1 MSSTYFTICGFFC
14 ALLIL
19 ILFFSKERIKSEET
33 KLYSFMIISSFVDV
47 LLVLTALFIGIYKI
61 DSSTIPLIIFIN
73 KIDMIHYILWPTL
86 MFLYIFYIT
95 YHELNKYK
103 KILKVVSIIDIIA
116 IFVSLFLPL
125 DIINNSNGMG
135 IGGIGTNYI
144 YSIAVLYFLA
154 IVLIL
159 LLNYKKIF
167 NKKYLPIFSLLV
179 LMAIAVIVRYI
190 NQTLI
195 VIPSI
200 IVYTNMIM
208 YFTIENPDI
217 KLLNEVEAARDKA
230 EKANAAKTDFLSSM
244 SHEIR
249 TPLNAIVGFSEAI
262 QDEEDL
268 ASAKQDAKDII
279 LASQNLLEIVNGI
292 LDISKIEANKMEIT
306 NCDYSIIEECQ
317 TIYKLIKPRI
327 GEKPIEFIMNVAP
340 DIPNTLYGDKG
351 KIKEII
357 TNLLTNAVKYTEKGT
372 IIFDIS
378 CINKNNNSTIIISV
392 EDTGRGIKPEKIDK
406 LFTKFERLD
415 EDRNTTLEGT
425 GLGLAITK
433 RLVEMLN
440 GKIIVQSVFGSG
452 SKFTVY
458 LPQIISANQKT
469 ETIKKENNLDLST
482 KKVLVVDDNDLNL
495 KIAERL
501 LKKYNLQIETCK
513 SGYECLDK
521 INNNQKYDL
530 IFMDDMMPKTSGTET
545 LHILKDNPDFKTKVI
560 VLTANAIEGMK
571 EKYIEDG
578 FNDYLAKPIEKE
590 ELERILRH
598 YLNSEIE
605 SANFAP
611 LPKELYQIDDNVIK
625 KLNSKEFIEN
635 KKV

>member
-103 KILKVVSIIDIIA
+103 RILKVVTIIDIIA

-125 DIINNSNGMG
+125 DIINNSKGMG

-268 ASAKQDAKDII
+268 TSAKQDAKDII

-372 IIFDIS
+372 ITFDIS

-458 LPQIISANQKT
+458 LPQIISANQKI

-530 IFMDDMMPKTSGTET
+530 IFMDDMMPKMSGTET

>member
-103 KILKVVSIIDIIA
+103 KILKVVTIIDIIA

-125 DIINNSNGMG
+125 DIINNSKGMG

-372 IIFDIS
+372 ITFDIS

-458 LPQIISANQKT
+458 LPQIISANQKI
-469 ETIKKENNLDLST
+469 ETIKKENDLDLST

-530 IFMDDMMPKTSGTET
+530 IFMDDMMPKMSGTET

>member
-1 MSSTYFTICGFFC
+1 MTNISFPMCAFLISLLLVIIFYSKKRIDNIDTKIYGRLLLLSLSESLLACTIVFLLLQFGKINLIYILDKIDYFIILTEIYILYKYIRLTTSNNEKNFSILFIVYIIGAISIIVLPIEVIFENGVIDTAGPSSISLYLTCIVLFLGIAFYIIKSKLSSSNKVATKKIIP
-14 ALLIL
+14 LYIL
-19 ILFFSKERIKSEET
+19 IL
-33 KLYSFMIISSFVDV
+33 LGVLMLIIRFNWPEILLISLVISYV
-47 LLVLTALFIGIYKI
+47 LL
-61 DSSTIPLIIFIN
+61 
-73 KIDMIHYILWPTL
+73 
-86 MFLYIFYIT
+86 
-95 YHELNKYK
+95 
-103 KILKVVSIIDIIA
+103 
-116 IFVSLFLPL
+116 
-125 DIINNSNGMG
+125 
-135 IGGIGTNYI
+135 
-144 YSIAVLYFLA
+144 
-154 IVLIL
+154 
-159 LLNYKKIF
+159 
-167 NKKYLPIFSLLV
+167 
-179 LMAIAVIVRYI
+179 
-190 NQTLI
+190 
-195 VIPSI
+195 
-200 IVYTNMIM
+200 IM

-372 IIFDIS
+372 ITFDIS

-458 LPQIISANQKT
+458 LPQIISANQKI

-530 IFMDDMMPKTSGTET
+530 IFMDDMMPKMSGTET

>member
-1 MSSTYFTICGFFC
+1 
-14 ALLIL
+14 
-19 ILFFSKERIKSEET
+19 
-33 KLYSFMIISSFVDV
+33 
-47 LLVLTALFIGIYKI
+47 
-61 DSSTIPLIIFIN
+61 
-73 KIDMIHYILWPTL
+73 
-86 MFLYIFYIT
+86 
-95 YHELNKYK
+95 
-103 KILKVVSIIDIIA
+103 
-116 IFVSLFLPL
+116 
-125 DIINNSNGMG
+125 MG

-327 GEKPIEFIMNVAP
+327 GEKPIKFIMNVAP

-372 IIFDIS
+372 ITFDIS

-458 LPQIISANQKT
+458 LPQIISANQKI

-530 IFMDDMMPKTSGTET
+530 IFMDDMMPKMSGTET

>member
-103 KILKVVSIIDIIA
+103 KILKVVTIIDIIA

-125 DIINNSNGMG
+125 DIINNSKGMG

-372 IIFDIS
+372 ITFDIS

-458 LPQIISANQKT
+458 LPQIISANQKI
-469 ETIKKENNLDLST
+469 ETIKKENNLVLST

-530 IFMDDMMPKTSGTET
+530 IFMDDMMPKMSGTET

>member
-372 IIFDIS
+372 ITFDIS

>member
-372 IIFDIS
+372 ITFDIS

-530 IFMDDMMPKTSGTET
+530 IFMDDMMPKMSGTET
-545 LHILKDNPDFKTKVI
+545 LHILKGNPDFKTKVI

>member
-103 KILKVVSIIDIIA
+103 KILKVVTIIDIIA

-125 DIINNSNGMG
+125 DIINNSKGMG

-327 GEKPIEFIMNVAP
+327 GEKPIKFIMNVAP

-372 IIFDIS
+372 ITFDIS
-378 CINKNNNSTIIISV
+378 CINKNSNSTIIISV

-458 LPQIISANQKT
+458 LPQIISANQKI

-530 IFMDDMMPKTSGTET
+530 IFMDDMMPKMSGTET

>member
-103 KILKVVSIIDIIA
+103 KILKVVTIIDIIA

-125 DIINNSNGMG
+125 DIINNSKGMG

-327 GEKPIEFIMNVAP
+327 GEKPIKFIMNVAP

-372 IIFDIS
+372 ITFDIS

-458 LPQIISANQKT
+458 LPQIISANQKIK
-469 ETIKKENNLDLST
+469 TIKKENNLDLST

-530 IFMDDMMPKTSGTET
+530 IFMDDMMPKMSGTET

>member
-103 KILKVVSIIDIIA
+103 KILKVVTIIDIIA

-372 IIFDIS
+372 ITFDIS

-458 LPQIISANQKT
+458 LPQIISANQKI

-530 IFMDDMMPKTSGTET
+530 IFMDDMMPKMSGTET
-545 LHILKDNPDFKTKVI
+545 FHILKDNPDFKTKVI

>member
-103 KILKVVSIIDIIA
+103 KILKVVTIIDIIA

-372 IIFDIS
+372 ITFDIS

-458 LPQIISANQKT
+458 LPQIISANQKIK
-469 ETIKKENNLDLST
+469 TIKKENNLDLST

-513 SGYECLDK
+513 SGYECLDR

-530 IFMDDMMPKTSGTET
+530 IFMDDMMPKMSGTET

-590 ELERILRH
+590 ELEKILRH

>member
-103 KILKVVSIIDIIA
+103 KILKVITIIDIIA

-306 NCDYSIIEECQ
+306 NYDYSIIEECQ

-372 IIFDIS
+372 ITFDIS

-458 LPQIISANQKT
+458 LPQIISANQKI

-530 IFMDDMMPKTSGTET
+530 IFMDDMMPKMSGTET

-571 EKYIEDG
+571 EKYIEEG

>member
-1 MSSTYFTICGFFC
+1 
-14 ALLIL
+14 
-19 ILFFSKERIKSEET
+19 
-33 KLYSFMIISSFVDV
+33 
-47 LLVLTALFIGIYKI
+47 
-61 DSSTIPLIIFIN
+61 
-73 KIDMIHYILWPTL
+73 
-86 MFLYIFYIT
+86 
-95 YHELNKYK
+95 
-103 KILKVVSIIDIIA
+103 
-116 IFVSLFLPL
+116 
-125 DIINNSNGMG
+125 
-135 IGGIGTNYI
+135 
-144 YSIAVLYFLA
+144 
-154 IVLIL
+154 
-159 LLNYKKIF
+159 
-167 NKKYLPIFSLLV
+167 
-179 LMAIAVIVRYI
+179 
-190 NQTLI
+190 
-195 VIPSI
+195 
-200 IVYTNMIM
+200 
-208 YFTIENPDI
+208 
-217 KLLNEVEAARDKA
+217 
-230 EKANAAKTDFLSSM
+230 
-244 SHEIR
+244 
-249 TPLNAIVGFSEAI
+249 
-262 QDEEDL
+262 
-268 ASAKQDAKDII
+268 
-279 LASQNLLEIVNGI
+279 
-292 LDISKIEANKMEIT
+292 
-306 NCDYSIIEECQ
+306 
-317 TIYKLIKPRI
+317 
-327 GEKPIEFIMNVAP
+327 MNVAP

-372 IIFDIS
+372 ITFDIS

-458 LPQIISANQKT
+458 LPQIISANQKI

-530 IFMDDMMPKTSGTET
+530 IFMDDMMPKMSGTET

>member
-103 KILKVVSIIDIIA
+103 KILKVVTIIDIIA

-125 DIINNSNGMG
+125 DIINNSKGMG

-372 IIFDIS
+372 ITFDIS

-458 LPQIISANQKT
+458 LPQIISANQKI

-530 IFMDDMMPKTSGTET
+530 IFMDDMMPKMSGTET
-545 LHILKDNPDFKTKVI
+545 LHILKGNPDFKTKVI

>member
-103 KILKVVSIIDIIA
+103 KILKVVTIIDIIA

-125 DIINNSNGMG
+125 DIINNSKGMG

-372 IIFDIS
+372 ITFDIS

-458 LPQIISANQKT
+458 LPQIISANQKI

-530 IFMDDMMPKTSGTET
+530 IFMDDMMPKMSGTET

>member
-103 KILKVVSIIDIIA
+103 KILKVVTIIDIIA

-125 DIINNSNGMG
+125 DIINNSKGMG

-372 IIFDIS
+372 ITFDIS

-458 LPQIISANQKT
+458 LPQIISANQKI

-521 INNNQKYDL
+521 INSNQKYDL
-530 IFMDDMMPKTSGTET
+530 IFMDDMMPKMSGTET

>member
-103 KILKVVSIIDIIA
+103 KILKVVTIIDIIA

-125 DIINNSNGMG
+125 DIINNSKGMG

-372 IIFDIS
+372 ITFDIS

-458 LPQIISANQKT
+458 LPQIISANQKIK
-469 ETIKKENNLDLST
+469 TIKKENNLDLST

-530 IFMDDMMPKTSGTET
+530 IFMDDMMPKMSGTET

>member
-103 KILKVVSIIDIIA
+103 KILKVVTIIDIIA

-125 DIINNSNGMG
+125 DIINNSKGMG

-372 IIFDIS
+372 ITFDIS

-458 LPQIISANQKT
+458 LPQIISANQKI

-530 IFMDDMMPKTSGTET
+530 IFMDDMMPKMSGAET

>member
-103 KILKVVSIIDIIA
+103 KILKVITIIDIIA

-372 IIFDIS
+372 ITFDIS

-458 LPQIISANQKT
+458 LPQIISANQKI

-530 IFMDDMMPKTSGTET
+530 IFMDDMMPKMSGTET

>member
-103 KILKVVSIIDIIA
+103 KILKVVTIIDIIA

-125 DIINNSNGMG
+125 DIINNSKGMG

-372 IIFDIS
+372 ITFDIS

-458 LPQIISANQKT
+458 LPQIISANQKI

-521 INNNQKYDL
+521 INSNQKYDL
-530 IFMDDMMPKTSGTET
+530 IFMDDMMPKMSGTET
-545 LHILKDNPDFKTKVI
+545 LHILKGNPDFKTKVI